1 MTVERSRLVIL
12 GIGDEGLGGLTDR
25 ARRILA
31 DADVIVGAAPILALL
46 ESLPGRKVVLE
57 LCSMALRA
65 ISAIDWAR
73 TALRSCRTSAACNW
87 HSHGSR
93 RAGKTPT

>member
-12 GIGDEGLGGLTDR
+12 GIDEEGLGGLTDR

-46 ESLPGRKVVLE
+46 ESLPG
-57 LCSMALRA
+57 A
-65 ISAIDWAR
+65 
-73 TALRSCRTSAACNW
+73 RSCSSPRCP
-87 HSHGSR
+87 R
-93 RAGKTPT
+93 RSSK